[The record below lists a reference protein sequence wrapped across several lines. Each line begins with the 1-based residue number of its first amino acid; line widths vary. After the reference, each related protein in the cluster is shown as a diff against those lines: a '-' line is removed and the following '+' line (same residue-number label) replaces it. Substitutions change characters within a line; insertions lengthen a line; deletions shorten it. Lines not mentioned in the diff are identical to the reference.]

1 MAMNSP
7 PLILGSTSPYRKVLL
22 ERLGIP
28 FQVVAPQVDES
39 ALENEAPPDLAR
51 RLAQAK
57 SLAVARLYPGAI
69 VIGSDQVAELDGRVI
84 GKPGNHDRAMEQLLA
99 MSGKTVLFHT
109 AVAVTGLDSG
119 FNQVEVAQATVRF
132 RNLPRD
138 EIEAYLQ
145 SEKPYDCAGSAKSE
159 GRGIALLDSIVSDDP
174 TTLVG
179 LPLMRICRMLRTAGI
194 KIL

>member
-1 MAMNSP
+1 MTGP
-7 PLILGSTSPYRKVLL
+7 RLILGSTSPYRKVLL

-39 ALENEAPPDLAR
+39 AFANEAPPELAR

-57 SLAVARLYPGAI
+57 ALAVARLHPGAI
-69 VIGSDQVAELDGRVI
+69 VIGSDQVADLDGRAV
-84 GKPGNHDRAMEQLLA
+84 GKPGNHDRAVGQLRE

-119 FNQVEVAQATVRF
+119 FNQVEIARATVRF
-132 RNLPRD
+132 RDLSGD

-145 SEKPYDCAGSAKSE
+145 SEQPYDCAGSAKSE

-179 LPLMRICRMLRTAGI
+179 LPLMRVCRMLRAAGI
-194 KIL
+194 KVL